1 MAFRPL
7 LLEDG
12 VTPLLLEDG
21 VTALLLEDSDAEEE
35 VTADAGGVYAAPAPP
50 PPGRYPILGQRD
62 DQDLLELLP
71 IVIGVMNQA

>member
-35 VTADAGGVYAAPAPP
+35 VTAEVGV
-50 PPGRYPILGQRD
+50 RVSHVVQRAVRTSSTTAVRRGSVHA
-62 DQDLLELLP
+62 
-71 IVIGVMNQA
+71 IRRG